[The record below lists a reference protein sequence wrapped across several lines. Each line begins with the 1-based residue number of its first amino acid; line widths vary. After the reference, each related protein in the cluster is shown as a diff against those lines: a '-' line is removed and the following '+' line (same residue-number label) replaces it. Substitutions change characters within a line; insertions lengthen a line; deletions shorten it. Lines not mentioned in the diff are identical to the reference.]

1 MGGMWEWW
9 LLYSLFFI
17 KHKKILK
24 CLSFCKH
31 LSPSL
36 NISWPWDYYGASRRS
51 FTAVSVLLLYSKFA
65 MSCHAM
71 SRRPCSVLS
80 FLITCS
86 EEATCAREDCQ
97 GCSPPHVPM
106 GVHAMFLLCLPA
118 NEGSSGPFL
127 SVLGGSPSY
136 PSPHTLCGYR
146 LLECGIFIWVFF
158 CYFWLLPP
166 TLFYVLPRNKNFE
179 YLYIIY
185 TEFSALILDVT
196 ILCCWSWSWRHHNW
210 CC

>member
-1 MGGMWEWW
+1 MG
-9 LLYSLFFI
+9 LLWSQQEI
-17 KHKKILK
+17 
-24 CLSFCKH
+24 
-31 LSPSL
+31 
-36 NISWPWDYYGASRRS
+36 

-71 SRRPCSVLS
+71 SRRPWSLLS

-86 EEATCAREDCQ
+86 EEATCGCLRQLTCAREDCQ

-146 LLECGIFIWVFF
+146 SV
-158 CYFWLLPP
+158 
-166 TLFYVLPRNKNFE
+166 
-179 YLYIIY
+179 
-185 TEFSALILDVT
+185 EFSFGCSSAISGSFLQ
-196 ILCCWSWSWRHHNW
+196 LCFMFCPETKTLSICTLSTQSFLLLF
-210 CC
+210 

>member
-1 MGGMWEWW
+1 MEPAGD
-9 LLYSLFFI
+9 
-17 KHKKILK
+17 
-24 CLSFCKH
+24 
-31 LSPSL
+31 PSL
-36 NISWPWDYYGASRRS
+36 QCQSSYSTASLPCHATPCPDVPEASYHFWSPVLRRPPVAAFVSSPVPERIARDALLPMFPWGFMLCFS
-51 FTAVSVLLLYSKFA
+51 SVL
-65 MSCHAM
+65 
-71 SRRPCSVLS
+71 
-80 FLITCS
+80 
-86 EEATCAREDCQ
+86 
-97 GCSPPHVPM
+97 
-106 GVHAMFLLCLPA
+106 A